1 MRLLHDVTF
10 VVTLEEGTSDIA
22 HKADDNNLRV
32 IVDGS
37 TIHLNNLEKGEV
49 INIYTIGGQL
59 VKQLIANSTIM
70 TVQLPYNK
78 IYVIGYSHGGA
89 LAAFCHEC
97 CWFWRPNLRNGGI
110 LGYGFEAPRIYG
122 AWHVKK
128 SLKERWENFT
138 VVRTNCDIVT
148 HCPPR
153 LFRYTHVGKILKI
166 KGNTKLVKEWYIP
179 RCVKSHYPQVV
190 YDALLKYEEK
200 KGE

>member
-1 MRLLHDVTF
+1 MLSSINIKFLPADGIITIKQVEEGCIHLMTELDHDYLLGVKTADGWRVHSVSMDGIDVTNEFRNGLYNLRLLHDVTF

-78 IYVIGYSHGGA
+78 IYVI
-89 LAAFCHEC
+89 
-97 CWFWRPNLRNGGI
+97 RT
-110 LGYGFEAPRIYG
+110 
-122 AWHVKK
+122 K
-128 SLKERWENFT
+128 SKT
-138 VVRTNCDIVT
+138 
-148 HCPPR
+148 
-153 LFRYTHVGKILKI
+153 I
-166 KGNTKLVKEWYIP
+166 KV
-179 RCVKSHYPQVV
+179 
-190 YDALLKYEEK
+190 LL
-200 KGE
+200 